1 MSSEH
6 EVEEDSR
13 YSDKGNED
21 AKSEAEKEIEDVID
35 KVKPGGTAAV
45 QKVIDPHKDLG
56 TEHQRAKGTEN
67 EGKIREKEIV
77 KSSTDVQRSRKE
89 FVVTYAPQYRRIV
102 VPHNGTEISDK
113 ALAHA
118 IYLSKISKAEIVIL
132 NAVEDIH
139 EIAPT
144 TISAGQNSGREGSD
158 NKSTSAENKGM
169 GNFTNNNDAMVAT
182 AATRTATT
190 RTISMNSKEL
200 NVTIEGHLTEMIKER
215 IALCKEAGVEAHI
228 SYMIQTGSVVDRIV
242 NSAKEVNADLI
253 IMVSDKIGSSIKG
266 IMSST
271 RKVIDA
277 VEIPVLVLNK

>member
-6 EVEEDSR
+6 ELEEDSR

-21 AKSEAEKEIEDVID
+21 AKSEAEKEIEDVVD
-35 KVKPGGTAAV
+35 KVKAGGTAAV
-45 QKVIDPHKDLG
+45 QKVIDPHKDLE
-56 TEHQRAKGTEN
+56 TEYQRAKGTEN

-89 FVVTYAPQYRRIV
+89 IVMTYAPQYKRIL

-144 TISAGQNSGREGSD
+144 TISAGQNSGTEGSD
-158 NKSTSAENKGM
+158 NKSTSAENKELGKTT
-169 GNFTNNNDAMVAT
+169 NFTNNND
-182 AATRTATT
+182 ATT